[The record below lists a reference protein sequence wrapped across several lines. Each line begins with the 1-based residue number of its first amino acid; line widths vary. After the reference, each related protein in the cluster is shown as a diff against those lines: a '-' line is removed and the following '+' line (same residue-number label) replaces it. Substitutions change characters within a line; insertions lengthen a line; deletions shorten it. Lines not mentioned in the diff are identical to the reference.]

1 MTKRVLLS
9 ACFTVVYFVTFAAG
23 SFLRPFG
30 VTRILGS
37 HGLAVRL
44 YVWDGVLLM
53 LALYLLTLAIEA
65 LGRRLRDL
73 APWTTASLA
82 LAALLGYLLRLGF
95 VTRDF

>member
-1 MTKRVLLS
+1 MTKRVLL
-9 ACFTVVYFVTFAAG
+9 ATCLTVVYLVTFAAG
-23 SFLRPFG
+23 SFLRPLG
-30 VTRILGS
+30 VTRVLGS

-73 APWTTASLA
+73 ATWTTASLA

-95 VTRDF
+95 ITRDF